1 MAKRFKFGL
10 YQPHL
15 WTLDDAQRWWR
26 ACDEAGFDMIGV
38 PDSPVFLREM
48 FVSATCCVLSTAQAR
63 IFTAVTNPV
72 TRHPSV
78 TAAGLIALNDLA
90 PGRIVLGIAAGDSAL
105 WTVGLKPAPV
115 AQLRE
120 YIVAVK
126 ALLRGEAAHWQGQTF
141 SAQWDKWSPP
151 LDIPI
156 YVACA
161 GPKTLQMAAEVAD
174 GVVAYVGFAA
184 DDITR
189 AQRAIADGLA
199 AAGRKSDEFDV
210 WWNAQVF
217 FAPSIEEAKE
227 TTLGWSPQWL
237 TEGTLAGKGIPEEYH
252 DALRE
257 MNADTH
263 DIDAIY
269 KTPERPRILVER
281 AKRLGL
287 YDWLISRAPG
297 LWGTPDD
304 VAARFEAYFDAG
316 MSNWTI
322 FVGGNEADRFEFVE
336 TLAKQVVP
344 RLESM

>member
-1 MAKRFKFGL
+1 MTKDFKFGL

-15 WTLDDAQRWWR
+15 WSLSEAQRWWQS
-26 ACDEAGFDMIGV
+26 CDQAGFDMIGV

-48 FVSATCCVLSTAQAR
+48 FVSATCCALSTSRAR

-78 TAAGLIALNDLA
+78 TAAGLIGLDDLA
-90 PGRIVLGIAAGDSAL
+90 PGRIIFGIAAGDSAL
-105 WTVGLKPAPV
+105 WTIGLKPAPV

-120 YIVAVK
+120 YIEAVK
-126 ALLRGEAAHWQGQTF
+126 AMLRGEEARWQEHNFT
-141 SAQWDKWSPP
+141 AQWDKWSPP
-151 LDIPI
+151 LDIPV

-174 GVVAYVGFAA
+174 GAIVYVGFAD
-184 DDITR
+184 DDIAR
-189 AQRAIADGLA
+189 AKQAIADGLNS
-199 AAGRKSDEFDV
+199 AGRDVEEFDV
-210 WWNAQVF
+210 WWNAQIS
-217 FAPSIEEAKE
+217 FASSIEEAKR

-237 TEGTLAGKGIPEEYH
+237 TAGTLTGKGIPDEYR
-252 DALRE
+252 DLMRE

-269 KTPERPRILVER
+269 KTPDRPRLLVER

-297 LWGTPDD
+297 LWGTPED
-304 VAARFEAYFDAG
+304 VAERFREYFDAG
-316 MSNWTI
+316 MVNWTI
-322 FVGGNEADRFEFVE
+322 FVGGTETERFEFID
-336 TLAKQVVP
+336 TLANEVVP
-344 RLESM
+344 RLR

>member
-105 WTVGLKPAPV
+105 WTVGLKSAPV
-115 AQLRE
+115 AQLRAHIE
-120 YIVAVK
+120 AVK
-126 ALLRGEAAHWQGQTF
+126 ALLNGKEAEWEGQTF

-151 LDIPI
+151 LDIPV

-161 GPKTLQMAAEVAD
+161 GPKTLKMAAEVAD
-174 GVVAYVGFAA
+174 GVIAHVGFDD
-184 DDITR
+184 DDIAR
-189 AQRAIADGLA
+189 AKQSIDAGLKV
-199 AAGRKSDEFDV
+199 AGRRPEEFDV
-210 WWNAQVF
+210 WWNAQIF
-217 FAPSIEEAKE
+217 FASSIEAAKE

-237 TEGTLAGKGIPEEYH
+237 TEGSLAGKDIPVSYH

-263 DIDAIY
+263 SIDAIY
-269 KTPERPRILVER
+269 KTPERPQLLVER

-304 VAARFEAYFDAG
+304 VARRFEQYFEAG

-322 FVGGNEADRFEFVE
+322 FVGGTEADRFAFID
-336 TLAKQVVP
+336 TLANQVVP
-344 RLESM
+344 RLERG